1 MRPSARAASAKR
13 LTSAFVVLATALL
26 LMSCAEIG
34 RVNSC
39 AWVKPIY
46 IGPGDDLSAQTA
58 GQILSH
64 NIAWMHFCN
73 DNRPPGLSDKDNP
86 PPREP

>member
-1 MRPSARAASAKR
+1 MA
-13 LTSAFVVLATALL
+13 LATMLL
-26 LMSCAEIG
+26 LPSCAEIG
-34 RVNSC
+34 VGNSC

-46 IGPGDDLSAQTA
+46 IGQGDQFTPQTA

-73 DNRPPGLSDKDNP
+73 DNRPQGLSDRDNP
-86 PPREP
+86 